1 MSSKAGFGRP
11 LRFMA
16 LFVAVMV
23 VVAVVHAPLQSLGD
37 HSGRRPDEETQAIG
51 TLNSENRSRIPLCCN
66 QAPCTIR
73 SYGPEVGTTGNTA
86 EDHHPNKT
94 QSEVSGEPSVAQV
107 AFDTSRIQR
116 TLSILRGATL
126 TLAFLLVLLLVVKL
140 PSSETQSPAI
150 VLGLALVALI
160 AFAGTQLESLAD
172 RSFNASHH
180 FSIGATNDRHNRA
193 AEKTNEFREDA
204 GRRSGSWHCSSV

>member
-1 MSSKAGFGRP
+1 
-11 LRFMA
+11 MA

-23 VVAVVHAPLQSLGD
+23 FVAGVHVPVQSLGD

-66 QAPCTIR
+66 QALCTIR

-150 VLGLALVALI
+150 MLGLALIALI

-180 FSIGATNDRHNRA
+180 FSIGATNDKGNGGRGEELDFRTDC
-193 AEKTNEFREDA
+193 AEPS
-204 GRRSGSWHCSSV
+204 RSPI

>member
-193 AEKTNEFREDA
+193 AGEDQ
-204 GRRSGSWHCSSV
+204 